1 MSNKTREQVEEQLR
15 QELGEI
21 ELGVVTEGLT
31 LSQLMREGTRVTTQ
45 AIGSWGDG
53 INNACA
59 LSAAELAAK
68 ARKLI

>member
-1 MSNKTREQVEEQLR
+1 MSKTREQVEEELR

-31 LSQLMREGTRVTTQ
+31 LSQLMREGTRVTEQ
-45 AIGSWGDG
+45 AIGGWGDG
-53 INNACA
+53 IRTCCA